1 MKQLIWTIMGLVAL
15 GLGAGGV
22 WWFGAER
29 IATWRKG
36 AAAHGEPT
44 VRLSEATD
52 LPLFIEV
59 LPKVVELSG
68 IRTAEVK
75 KPSRPRI
82 LELRGQLNFDPNY
95 LVHVHARF
103 PGQVIQ
109 LGTTNVTNPNALA
122 SRLMITKRAL
132 AFGDHVTKDQELAKL
147 WSKELGEKKSELVT
161 AHIRYRTDRRTWEQ
175 LTKAEKE
182 AAVSNRAVRE
192 IERQMQQDATDIE
205 RARMTLLSWGLSKEA
220 IDKVEA
226 DAKRIYKDE
235 DARDAELENEWAQVS
250 MLAPMTG
257 TIVEKN
263 VVEGGL
269 VDTDDDLFKIADL
282 SRLRAVLHVYEEDLP
297 FLQAMEPPVPWTIHV
312 TSRPEAPPIS
322 GFIDQLSDVI
332 EPTEHMALA
341 FGTVDNPKH
350 ELFALQ
356 FITAQVILPEEPN
369 LLEIPT
375 RALVED
381 GVTSNVLVQV
391 DPQRSRYV
399 LRRVSVAR
407 RYHDVVYVR
416 SPLTEQQ
423 KKEGLEELR
432 AGELV
437 VSAGALELKAALEQ
451 ARHAGKQTQDD
462 KSIP

>member
-1 MKQLIWTIMGLVAL
+1 MKQRIWTVL
-15 GLGAGGV
+15 GLLAVAAGAAGF

-29 IATWRKG
+29 LAAWREHAVG
-36 AAAHGEPT
+36 DDDQT
-44 VRLSEATD
+44 VSLAEAID
-52 LPLFIEV
+52 LPLYIQV

-75 KPSRPRI
+75 KPTRPRI
-82 LELRGQLNFDPNY
+82 LELRGQLNFDPNF
-95 LVHVHARF
+95 LVYVHARF
-103 PGQVIQ
+103 PGQVIA
-109 LGTTNVTNPNALA
+109 LGTVDVTDPNALT
-122 SRLMITKRAL
+122 SRLMITKRSL
-132 AFGDHVTKDQELAKL
+132 AFGDHVNKGKELAKL

-161 AHIRYRTDRRTWEQ
+161 SHIRYRTDRRTWQQ
-175 LTKAEKE
+175 LKQAEGKG
-182 AAVSNRAVRE
+182 AIANRQVRE
-192 IERQMQQDATDIE
+192 MERQMEQDATEIE
-205 RARMTLLSWGLSKEA
+205 KARMTLLSWGLTKEA

-226 DAKRIYKDE
+226 DAERIHLDE
-235 DARDAELENEWAQVS
+235 GTRDIALENEWAQVS
-250 MLAPMTG
+250 ILAPMNG

-269 VDTDDDLFKIADL
+269 VDIDDDLFKVADL
-282 SRLRAVLHVYEEDLP
+282 TRLRAVLHVYEEDLP

-312 TSRPEAPPIS
+312 SSRPEAPPIS

-332 EPTEHMALA
+332 EPNEHMALA

-416 SPLTEQQ
+416 SPLTAPQ
-423 KKEGLEELR
+423 KQEGLEELHV
-432 AGELV
+432 GDLV

-451 ARHAGKQTQDD
+451 ARHAAERKDL
-462 KSIP
+462 P

>member
-1 MKQLIWTIMGLVAL
+1 MKKHLWTIVGLIVIASVAA
-15 GLGAGGV
+15 GFWWLGADRL
-22 WWFGAER
+22 A
-29 IATWRKG
+29 AWRQRTPGRDDK
-36 AAAHGEPT
+36 T
-44 VRLSEATD
+44 VSITEATD
-52 LPLFIEV
+52 LPLYITV

-75 KPSRPRI
+75 RPTRPRI

-103 PGQVIQ
+103 PGQVIA
-109 LGTTNVTNPNALA
+109 LGSVDVTDPNALT
-122 SRLMITKRAL
+122 SRLLRTKRAI
-132 AFGDHVTKDQELAKL
+132 AFGDHVNKGDKLAML

-161 AHIRYRTDRRTWEQ
+161 AYIRYRTDRQTSRQ
-175 LTKAEKE
+175 FKHAEGQGVI
-182 AAVSNRAVRE
+182 ANRPVRE
-192 IERQMQQDATDIE
+192 IERQMEQDATEIE
-205 RARMTLLSWGLSKEA
+205 KARMTLLSWGLPKEA
-220 IDKVEA
+220 IDEVEA
-226 DAKRIYKDE
+226 DAERIHRDE
-235 DARDAELENEWAQVS
+235 GKRDATLENEWAQVS
-250 MLAPMTG
+250 ILAPMNG

-282 SRLRAVLHVYEEDLP
+282 TRLRAVLHVYEEDLP

-332 EPTEHMALA
+332 EPNEHMALA
-341 FGTVDNPKH
+341 FGSVDNPKH

-381 GVTSNVLVQV
+381 GTTSNVLVQV

-407 RYHDVVYVR
+407 RYHDVVYIR
-416 SPLTEQQ
+416 SPLSEQQ
-423 KKEGLEELR
+423 KKEGLEELDV
-432 AGELV
+432 GELV

-451 ARHAGKQTQDD
+451 ARHAGNAEG
-462 KSIP
+462 SS

>member
-1 MKQLIWTIMGLVAL
+1 MKKHMLTIVGLVVIAV
-15 GLGAGGV
+15 GAAGFWWLGADRL
-22 WWFGAER
+22 A
-29 IATWRKG
+29 AWRQKTSG
-36 AAAHGEPT
+36 HDDKT
-44 VRLSEATD
+44 VSITEATD
-52 LPLFIEV
+52 LPLYISV

-75 KPSRPRI
+75 KPTRPRI

-95 LVHVHARF
+95 LVYVHARF
-103 PGQVIQ
+103 PGQVIA
-109 LGTTNVTNPNALA
+109 LGSVDVTDPNALT
-122 SRLMITKRAL
+122 SRLLRTKRAI
-132 AFGDHVTKDQELAKL
+132 AFGDHVSKGDELAKL

-161 AHIRYRTDRRTWEQ
+161 SHIRYRTDRRTWQQ
-175 LTKAEKE
+175 LSKAEKDSS
-182 AAVSNRAVRE
+182 VPNRMVRE
-192 IERQMQQDATDIE
+192 MERQMQQDATEIE
-205 RARMTLLSWGLSKEA
+205 RARMTLLSWGLTNEA
-220 IDKVEA
+220 INKVEA
-226 DAKRIYKDE
+226 DAGRIYRDE
-235 DARDAELENEWAQVS
+235 DSRDLALENEWAQVS
-250 MLAPMTG
+250 IPAPMNG

-282 SRLRAVLHVYEEDLP
+282 TRLRAVLHVYEEDLP

-332 EPTEHMALA
+332 EPNEHMALA
-341 FGTVDNPKH
+341 FGSVDNPKH

-381 GVTSNVLVQV
+381 GTTSNVLVQV

-407 RYHDVVYVR
+407 RYHDVVYIR
-416 SPLTEQQ
+416 SPLTDRQRQ
-423 KKEGLEELR
+423 EGLEELHV
-432 AGELV
+432 GEFV
-437 VSAGALELKAALEQ
+437 VSSGALELKAALEQ
-451 ARHAGKQTQDD
+451 ARHAGKSPQE
-462 KSIP
+462 